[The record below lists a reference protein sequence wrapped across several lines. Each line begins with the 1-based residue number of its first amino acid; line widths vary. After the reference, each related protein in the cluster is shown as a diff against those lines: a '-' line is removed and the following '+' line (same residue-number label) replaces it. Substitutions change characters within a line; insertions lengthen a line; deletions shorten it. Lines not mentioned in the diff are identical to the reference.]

1 MQQILDRYGIT
12 TEEFNHLRLKKVDNL
27 NDREVKVLKAI
38 REAIPKGD
46 NNTYFQKVLSAEEIP
61 KYLGED
67 GYSTIQGFIAKYED
81 VSHIKTYDDVV
92 ESFRLDYVV
101 GGKRPF
107 PEGGDTYGYI
117 KFKADKLEKIDIP
130 FGKKMGGSNIDPPP
144 CTLNGF
150 TGARNGEI
158 IAEWY
163 IDASNPIKPINGAEL
178 HHVVNGVDSIIATYK
193 NGSFEELN

>member
-1 MQQILDRYGIT
+1 MQQILDRYEIT
-12 TEEFNHLRLKKVDNL
+12 LEEFNHLRLKKVENL

-46 NNTYFQKVLSAEEIP
+46 NNTYFQKVLSAEDIP
-61 KYLGED
+61 KYLGKD
-67 GYSTIQGFIAKYED
+67 GFSEIQGFIAQYDD

-117 KFKADKLEKIDIP
+117 KFKTDNVENIGIP
-130 FGKKMGGSNIDPPP
+130 FGEKMGGINTDAPP

-163 IDASNPIKPINGAEL
+163 VDGNNRLKLIAGAEL
-178 HHVVNGVDSIIATYK
+178 HKVVNGVDTIIAIFKEGY
-193 NGSFEELN
+193 FRELD

>member
-1 MQQILDRYGIT
+1 MDRYGIT
-12 TEEFNHLRLKKVDNL
+12 TEEFNHLRLKKVENL

-61 KYLGED
+61 KYLGKD

-117 KFKADKLEKIDIP
+117 KFKTKRLEKIDIP
-130 FGKKMGGSNIDPPP
+130 FGERMGGTNTDAPP

-163 IDASNPIKPINGAEL
+163 IEQGADLSPVDGAEL
-178 HHVVNGVDSIIATYK
+178 HKVVNGVDTIIAIYK
-193 NGSFEELN
+193 NGHFIEVK

>member
-1 MQQILDRYGIT
+1 MQRILDWRGIT
-12 TEEFNHLRLKKVDNL
+12 TEEFNHLRLKKVENL
-27 NDREVKVLKAI
+27 TDGEVKILKAI
-38 REAIPKGD
+38 RKAIPKRD
-46 NNTYFQKVLSAEEIP
+46 NNTYFQKVLLAEDIP
-61 KYLGED
+61 RYLGED
-67 GYSTIQGFIAKYED
+67 GFSEVQGFIAKYED

-101 GGKRPF
+101 GGRSPF

-117 KFKADKLEKIDIP
+117 KFKTDNVENKSIP
-130 FGKKMGGSNIDPPP
+130 FGEKMGGINTDAPP

-163 IDASNPIKPINGAEL
+163 VDGNNRLKLIAGAEL
-178 HHVVNGVDSIIATYK
+178 HKVVNGVDTIIAIFK
-193 NGSFEELN
+193 EGHFRELD